1 MKGTSI
7 GELEELCL
15 LSVGILHSDAYG
27 ITVQSEIENRTG
39 RNPTISTIHSTLI
52 RLEKKG
58 LLQSSLG
65 GATEKRGGRT
75 KRLFS
80 LTAEGQK
87 VIEESHKVRIAMW
100 QEFIQLKPTVK

>member
-1 MKGTSI
+1 MKGTTI

-15 LSVGILHSDAYG
+15 LSVGILHHDAYG
-27 ITVQSEIENRTG
+27 ITVQTEIEHRTNRK
-39 RNPTISTIHSTLI
+39 PTISTIHSTLI

-58 LLQSSLG
+58 LLQSRLG

-80 LTAEGQK
+80 LTAEGQA
-87 VIEESHKVRIAMW
+87 VIEEARNVRIAMW
-100 QEFIQLKPTVK
+100 DELAHLKTSGT